1 MIAVIFCGG
10 SGSRLWPLSTSDYPK
25 HLLALVGKRSLLQ
38 ETYERVRSC
47 TETIYF
53 VTEQGHAAQ
62 VKQQL
67 PEVTDDAFII
77 EPGRRGTAGC
87 LVAAL
92 DRIARHHDENEPI
105 AFLHSDHHVRD
116 VEGFK
121 QSFALACRASTASGR
136 ICLVGVEPTYPA
148 TGMGYIEKGE
158 LFKDESEVYNVVEFK
173 EKPTYEVAS
182 QYVESGRYLWN
193 CGYFVGS
200 LKTFLDNI
208 KTASPELHRQY
219 DALHQIADADR
230 ATYEKTYLEFEAE
243 TIDYALIEKIK
254 DLLVVP
260 ATFDWMDVGS
270 FKDLHQANA
279 SDESGNHLRGEN
291 IELIDVANTYIRN
304 EETKPIAVIGL
315 DNVVVVNT
323 KDGILVARKDL
334 SQKVGE
340 IAKKIQAS

>member
-10 SGSRLWPLSTSDYPK
+10 SGTRLWPLSTSGYPK
-25 HLLALVGKRSLLQ
+25 HLLALTGEKSLLQ
-38 ETYERVRSC
+38 ETYERIKDC
-47 TETIYF
+47 AQTIYF

-62 VKQQL
+62 VKEQL
-67 PEVTDDAFII
+67 PEVQDDAFIV
-77 EPGRRGTAGC
+77 EPGRRGTASC

-92 DRIARHHDENEPI
+92 DRIAHQHDEDEPI
-105 AFLHSDHHVRD
+105 AFIHADHHIRD
-116 VEGFK
+116 KEGYETSFK
-121 QSFALACRASTASGR
+121 TAARVSSNSGR

-148 TGMGYIEKGE
+148 TGFGYIEKGDLYDNE
-158 LFKDESEVYNVVEFK
+158 QSVHNVLEFK
-173 EKPTYEVAS
+173 EKPSFEIAQ

-200 LKTFLDNI
+200 LKTFLHNLEVSAP
-208 KTASPELHRQY
+208 TLLQHYR
-219 DALHQIADADR
+219 ALHQINNDDE
-230 ATYEKTYLEFEAE
+230 TYKSTYLAFENE

-270 FKDLHQANA
+270 FKDLHEANV
-279 SDESGNHLRGEN
+279 SDESGNHVRGAN
-291 IELIDVANTYIRN
+291 IELIDVANAYIRN
-304 EETKPIAVIGL
+304 EETKPVAVIGL

-323 KDGILVARKDL
+323 KDGVLVTRKDL

-340 IAKKIQAS
+340 IAKKIQTN